1 MSVDRSSSGT
11 RRTPPSRAS
20 PSARRA
26 PGFAEHRPRRPRRAS
41 TAGPPNDPRGPF
53 GPRGPTAPRHASRSA
68 RGLCLCAA
76 GRPVAVDRGSG
87 RVVCPA
93 FSFPDR
99 RVDGQAFARSPCGSR
114 DWAESRVS
122 VSRDDAS
129 ISRDER
135 LDASISRKWA
145 ERVEIPPR
153 VIEIYHLW
161 S

>member
-1 MSVDRSSSGT
+1 MERLGNGKRNAHSPQKKFSS
-11 RRTPPSRAS
+11 TPS
-20 PSARRA
+20 
-26 PGFAEHRPRRPRRAS
+26 
-41 TAGPPNDPRGPF
+41 
-53 GPRGPTAPRHASRSA
+53 
-68 RGLCLCAA
+68 
-76 GRPVAVDRGSG
+76 PVAVDRGSG

-114 DWAESRVS
+114 DRAESRIS

-145 ERVEIPPR
+145 ERAEIPPR

-161 S
+161 SEFTIYGRDRPDMGEIRQIWARFARYGRDSPFVTENSYPNTTTSLYS